1 MNVKNFFFT
10 QMLYAQAV
18 HDMIRP
24 DKQET
29 KTDAPTTPE
38 EPKDD
43 DKKEDEAP
51 SSPETGQKEAP
62 STQSVKKSSKKTVVS
77 E

>member
-10 QMLYAQAV
+10 QMLYAKAV

-24 DKQET
+24 AKQEET
-29 KTDAPTTPE
+29 KTEEPTTPKQS
-38 EPKDD
+38 KDE
-43 DKKEDEAP
+43 DKKEETP
-51 SSPETGQKEAP
+51 SQNETETKENT
-62 STQSVKKSSKKTVVS
+62 STQSAKKSSKKTVVS